1 MSRKK
6 SASSV
11 PVVQPRNLNVTQ
23 AAQYLGATP
32 WFVRS
37 LAWERAIPYTRLG
50 KRLLFD
56 RLDLDQFLVSQKV
69 MPEPRA

>member
-1 MSRKK
+1 MPHKK
-6 SASSV
+6 PASPV

-56 RLDLDQFLVSQKV
+56 RIDLDQFLESQKV
-69 MPEPRA
+69 MPESHA

>member
-1 MSRKK
+1 
-6 SASSV
+6 
-11 PVVQPRNLNVTQ
+11 
-23 AAQYLGATP
+23 LGATP

-56 RLDLDQFLVSQKV
+56 RIDLDQFLESQKV
-69 MPEPRA
+69 MPESHA